1 MFRPMYEQIYNMCL
15 NMENVMGLFSKELK
29 QLDDNTVAYMIDEL
43 QELLDKEKEHAEQ
56 AEARANKAEQE
67 ALVLKE
73 ELQRLRAQ
81 LEEK

>member
-1 MFRPMYEQIYNMCL
+1 
-15 NMENVMGLFSKELK
+15 MGLFSKELK

-56 AEARANKAEQE
+56 AEARADKAAQEAMDEKNRADKAEQE